1 MSIFNRIFKIGQASV
16 NKAIDKIETPELMLD
31 QAIRDKEKQIKE
43 AKQAVMSCI
52 ATEKQTKA
60 MLDKEKLEQ
69 KNWEAKAEAALKAG
83 REDLAV
89 KALARATE
97 HEKKASAIEPQW
109 QEQKQQVE
117 SLKQEVRRIEDE
129 LAEFK
134 RNRDFIIAQSKAAE
148 VKKQIYQAKAKM
160 SGGRNSA
167 DDLMARMKAKAER
180 SSFEA
185 EAAAEMA
192 ESGGDSL
199 EKEFSGIDTQV
210 ADQAVNDKLAA
221 LKAKLGS

>member
-1 MSIFNRIFKIGQASV
+1 MSIFSRIFKVGQAGI
-16 NKAIDKIETPELMLD
+16 NKAIDKLETPELMLD
-31 QAIRDKEKQIKE
+31 QAIRDKEKQIEE
-43 AKQAVMSCI
+43 AKKAVMNCI

-60 MLDKEKLEQ
+60 LLDRERLEQ
-69 KNWEAKAEAALKAG
+69 RNWEAKAEAALKAG

-97 HEKKASAIEPQW
+97 HEKKAVAIEPQW
-109 QEQKQQVE
+109 REQKQQVE
-117 SLKQEVRRIEDE
+117 ALKQDVRRIEDE

-148 VKKQIYQAKAKM
+148 VKKQIYQAKAKVA
-160 SGGRNSA
+160 GRHSA

-180 SSFEA
+180 ATHEA
-185 EAAAEMA
+185 AAAAEMA
-192 ESGGDSL
+192 EESGDSL
-199 EKEFSGIDTQV
+199 EKEFAGIDTVV

-221 LKAKLGS
+221 LKARLGS

>member
-1 MSIFNRIFKIGQASV
+1 MSIFNRIFKIGQAGV
-16 NKAIDKIETPELMLD
+16 NKAIDKLETPELMLD
-31 QAIRDKEKQIKE
+31 QAIRDKEKQITE

-52 ATEKQTKA
+52 ATEKQPKA
-60 MLDKEKLEQ
+60 LLDKEKLEQ
-69 KNWEAKAEAALKAG
+69 RNWEAKAEAALKAG

-97 HEKKASAIEPQW
+97 HENKAAAIEPQW
-109 QEQKQQVE
+109 QEQKKQVE
-117 SLKQEVRRIEDE
+117 SLKQDVRRIEDE

-148 VKKQIYQAKAKM
+148 VKKQIYQAKAQVA
-160 SGGRNSA
+160 GRHNA

-180 SSFEA
+180 STHEA
-185 EAAAEMA
+185 AAAAEMA
-192 ESGGDSL
+192 EESGDSL
-199 EKEFSGIDTQV
+199 EKEFAGLGTTV

-221 LKAKLGS
+221 LKAKLGG